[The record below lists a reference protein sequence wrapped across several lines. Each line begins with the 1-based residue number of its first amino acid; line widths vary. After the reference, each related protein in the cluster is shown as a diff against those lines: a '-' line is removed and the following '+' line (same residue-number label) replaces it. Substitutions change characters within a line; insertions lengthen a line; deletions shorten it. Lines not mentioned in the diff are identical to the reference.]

1 MDPASEAKLILARL
15 VGKFTLLF
23 AFICFLAVLTDVVLL
38 LRGDPPPLVA
48 WLLLV
53 PSVAVFV
60 PAVVDAV
67 DLHRTADSQRLSK
80 LWRRCGLLGVAGM
93 ALLVGAAL
101 IMRGA
106 SS

>member
-23 AFICFLAVLTDVVLL
+23 AFFYFLALLTDVVLL
-38 LRGDPPPLVA
+38 FKGDPPPPIA
-48 WLLLV
+48 WLLLI
-53 PSVAVFV
+53 PAGFAFV
-60 PAVVDAV
+60 PGVIDAV
-67 DLHRTADSQRLSK
+67 NLHRTTDGQRLSR

-101 IMRGA
+101 VMREA
-106 SS
+106 SP